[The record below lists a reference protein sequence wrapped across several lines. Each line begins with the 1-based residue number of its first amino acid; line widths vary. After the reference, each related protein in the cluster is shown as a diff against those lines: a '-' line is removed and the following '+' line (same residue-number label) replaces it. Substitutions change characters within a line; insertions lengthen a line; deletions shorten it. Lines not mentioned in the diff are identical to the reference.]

1 MNRLNFNEVL
11 HKVPHLAAEGLLLVN
26 EPKYLAKR
34 HEFVNNAVYLQET
47 IDAVNFLQKIGK
59 SSRFSLWQRSNCTPE
74 ALQPLLEWHVCRP
87 VAPGAIIVA
96 ALHLGFT
103 MGVQDGTKVY
113 FNFLAKQIETELA
126 QLRTLQQIRRVVG
139 A

>member
-1 MNRLNFNEVL
+1 MNRMTFNEVV
-11 HKVPHLAAEGLLLVN
+11 HKIPHLAAEGLLIVN
-26 EPKYLAKR
+26 EPKYLSKR
-34 HEFVNNAVYLQET
+34 HEFVNNALYLQET

-59 SSRFSLWQRSNCTPE
+59 SSRFSQWQRSNCTPE
-74 ALQPLLEWHVCRP
+74 ILQPLLEWHIGRP
-87 VAPGAIIVA
+87 IAPGAIIAA

-113 FNFLAKQIETELA
+113 FNFLARQIETELA